1 LGQFWLKSLENGKFF
16 DVSLTRRGHGQPDPQ
31 QEHYV
36 AHLEVRPEN
45 EAEHD
50 LVVILTATR
59 ILLIRSLKLK
69 VQWDV
74 PLADLQSI
82 SIETKGISLTL
93 RKGVPGPF
101 LALPVQSGKLW
112 LFSHM
117 ERCVAITISEESLT
131 LIAASCRRTIKS
143 TSSTIP
149 CIISLL

>member
-1 LGQFWLKSLENGKFF
+1 M
-16 DVSLTRRGHGQPDPQ
+16 
-31 QEHYV
+31 
-36 AHLEVRPEN
+36 AHLDVHSEGDTD
-45 EAEHD
+45 HD
-50 LVVILTATR
+50 LVVILTGNR

-101 LALPVQSGKLW
+101 LALPVQSAKLW

-117 ERCVAITISEESLT
+117 ERCVAFE
-131 LIAASCRRTIKS
+131 A
-143 TSSTIP
+143 
-149 CIISLL
+149 